1 MTDILTGAEF
11 DGNYKKWISEVS
23 SSFKNSQIKAF
34 IKVNCLVFIG
44 FLNEIWSDLK

>member
-23 SSFKNSQIKAF
+23 SRFKNSQIK
-34 IKVNCLVFIG
+34 IL
-44 FLNEIWSDLK
+44 